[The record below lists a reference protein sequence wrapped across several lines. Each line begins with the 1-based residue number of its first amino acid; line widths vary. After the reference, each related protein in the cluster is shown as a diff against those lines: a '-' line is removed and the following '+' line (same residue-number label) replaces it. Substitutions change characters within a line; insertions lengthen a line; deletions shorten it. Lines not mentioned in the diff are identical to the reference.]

1 MKSVKSWRHFFHF
14 AHYLSEEF
22 KMNTK
27 LATSRMRTGQWADI
41 INDCKDSGLKVD
53 YCAQHGLS
61 WNAYFYW
68 LIYHLRLI
76 AVVNAEF
83 KRDPTESNYI
93 FLFCGRRCDR
103 IKALLY
109 EGDGWLLCYKRFTD
123 GKQQWPRSTSEARTL
138 TPQQYRWLMEG
149 LSIDQKK
156 AILLVKP
163 ELY

>member
-1 MKSVKSWRHFFHF
+1 MLNDASGFKHI
-14 AHYLSEEF
+14 YLC
-22 KMNTK
+22 NGYT
-27 LATSRMRTGQWADI
+27 D
-41 INDCKDSGLKVD
+41 
-53 YCAQHGLS
+53 
-61 WNAYFYW
+61 
-68 LIYHLRLI
+68 LRRGIDGLI
-76 AVVNAEF
+76 AVVNAGF
-83 KRDPTESNYI
+83 KLDPRESGSI

-123 GKQQWPRSTSEARTL
+123 GKLQWPRSTSEARTL

-156 AILLVKP
+156 VILPVKP

>member
-1 MKSVKSWRHFFHF
+1 MLNVASGFKYI
-14 AHYLSEEF
+14 YLC
-22 KMNTK
+22 
-27 LATSRMRTGQWADI
+27 TGYID
-41 INDCKDSGLKVD
+41 
-53 YCAQHGLS
+53 
-61 WNAYFYW
+61 
-68 LIYHLRLI
+68 LRRGIDGLI

-83 KRDPTESNYI
+83 KLDPTESNYI
-93 FLFCGRRCDR
+93 FLFCGRTGDR

-123 GKQQWPRSTSEARTL
+123 GKLQWPRSTSEARTL

-156 AILLVKP
+156 AILPVKP